1 MDRQIDKKQLAGE
14 RRRRYL
20 RHTLWCAVGT
30 GALLALIFLLGG
42 KSVKA
47 SDLNMGTVTT
57 GPLATSVAASGK
69 VEPAFE
75 QIVSSP
81 VASRILEI
89 YVHGGDSVAAGQPLL
104 RLDLQESET
113 RLQQLADELQIKQN
127 ELSQLRLANHTA
139 LSDLEMQIEIKQME
153 VARMRIEVDN
163 ELRLDSIGSGTGE
176 RVRKARTELAT
187 GELQLAGLR
196 SKLANERRRLAA
208 AEEATALGVG
218 NCRRDLEMMRHT
230 MEQAQLPAPRAGVL
244 TFVNTTIGAT
254 VGAGEKLAVVG
265 DLSSYR
271 VAGEVPEGS
280 SFRVVPG
287 ADVEVRIGSERLTGT
302 VESVE
307 PQSVSGSV
315 PFKVSLDQAS
325 HRRLRPGVRVQ
336 LYVAYGFKDSV
347 LRIPYGGYYK
357 GPGDYTLFVARG
369 SDALERR
376 NVTLGES
383 NASFVEVVAGLS
395 AGESVAVNDMKDFES
410 YKSLTIKH

>member
-187 GELQLAGLR
+187 GELQLEGLR

-254 VGAGEKLAVVG
+254 VG
-265 DLSSYR
+265 
-271 VAGEVPEGS
+271 AGEVPEGS

>member
-20 RHTLWCAVGT
+20 RYTLWCAVGT
-30 GALLALIFLLGG
+30 GALLALIFFLGG

-187 GELQLAGLR
+187 G
-196 SKLANERRRLAA
+196 
-208 AEEATALGVG
+208 
-218 NCRRDLEMMRHT
+218 
-230 MEQAQLPAPRAGVL
+230 
-244 TFVNTTIGAT
+244 
-254 VGAGEKLAVVG
+254 
-265 DLSSYR
+265 
-271 VAGEVPEGS
+271 
-280 SFRVVPG
+280 
-287 ADVEVRIGSERLTGT
+287 
-302 VESVE
+302 
-307 PQSVSGSV
+307 
-315 PFKVSLDQAS
+315 
-325 HRRLRPGVRVQ
+325 
-336 LYVAYGFKDSV
+336 
-347 LRIPYGGYYK
+347 
-357 GPGDYTLFVARG
+357 
-369 SDALERR
+369 
-376 NVTLGES
+376 
-383 NASFVEVVAGLS
+383 
-395 AGESVAVNDMKDFES
+395 
-410 YKSLTIKH
+410 